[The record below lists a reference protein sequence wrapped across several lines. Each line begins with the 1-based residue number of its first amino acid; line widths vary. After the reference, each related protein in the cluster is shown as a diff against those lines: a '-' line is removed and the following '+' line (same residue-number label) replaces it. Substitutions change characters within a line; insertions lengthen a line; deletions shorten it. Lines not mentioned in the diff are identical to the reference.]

1 MSVKGAFLCFN
12 LMLWIWHL
20 VKRTQRKKWTFA
32 ITHWLKYKQKSDGFN
47 LNYNI
52 WFSQNN
58 IKNLVIKSSLWLIVH
73 KYYFLFPSCQGNPPS
88 LPHPTAFPSPF
99 TSSWQ
104 SDWTS
109 SPCLS
114 WQSWAQ
120 GGQLRRRE
128 RAGCGLWLL
137 RAPAPP
143 PLPGAER
150 PSPWPGSNAGA
161 PPEIK
166 HKNKHTIAAY
176 KGKSTSRGWI

>member
-1 MSVKGAFLCFN
+1 M
-12 LMLWIWHL
+12 
-20 VKRTQRKKWTFA
+20 
-32 ITHWLKYKQKSDGFN
+32 
-47 LNYNI
+47 
-52 WFSQNN
+52 
-58 IKNLVIKSSLWLIVH
+58 IKSSLWLIVH
-73 KYYFLFPSCQGNPPS
+73 KYYFLFPGCLGNPS
-88 LPHPTAFPSPF
+88 LPMALPSLF

-128 RAGCGLWLL
+128 RAGCGFWPL
-137 RAPAPP
+137 RAPTPP

-166 HKNKHTIAAY
+166 HKNTHTPQQLT
-176 KGKSTSRGWI
+176 KGKSTSRGAVCVFVSWSIWLNKWKWSRVYQWNFKAFVRLNQGNIL